1 VSANAEFIYEKVQY
15 LLRQATDI
23 DSTDQTVIGK
33 TADDL
38 LRFVGETLEAG
49 QANPTNPNGGGDG
62 VVIEGFNSNDTNR
75 LTFFDNGANSYTY
88 PFVAAGTISFNQ
100 NLVTDTGPA
109 TYWMFYTYTERF
121 SNTDFETTASTGS
134 NTIMESAG
142 GTPDWTTEIT
152 AGDYVRFGGFT
163 DANNN
168 GIYQVN
174 ASVAAVNSTAFGAIK
189 INNDTVSD
197 ENSGASLT
205 ITIDKNP
212 IDSPDAILVAN
223 NAGSDITGNISA
235 NTANFDFDY
244 DGNVQGGRTAATD
257 AAITIRAIG
266 YETAQFVE
274 TTGTI
279 TRATGLSYSVVAGL
293 ERNYSNP

>member
-1 VSANAEFIYEKVQY
+1 
-15 LLRQATDI
+15 
-23 DSTDQTVIGK
+23 
-33 TADDL
+33 
-38 LRFVGETLEAG
+38 
-49 QANPTNPNGGGDG
+49 
-62 VVIEGFNSNDTNR
+62 
-75 LTFFDNGANSYTY
+75 
-88 PFVAAGTISFNQ
+88 
-100 NLVTDTGPA
+100 
-109 TYWMFYTYTERF
+109 
-121 SNTDFETTASTGS
+121 
-134 NTIMESAG
+134 
-142 GTPDWTTEIT
+142 
-152 AGDYVRFGGFT
+152 VRFGGFT

>member
-109 TYWMFYTYTERF
+109 TYWMFYTYTERTF
-121 SNTDFETTASTGS
+121 
-134 NTIMESAG
+134 
-142 GTPDWTTEIT
+142 
-152 AGDYVRFGGFT
+152 
-163 DANNN
+163 
-168 GIYQVN
+168 
-174 ASVAAVNSTAFGAIK
+174 
-189 INNDTVSD
+189 
-197 ENSGASLT
+197 
-205 ITIDKNP
+205 
-212 IDSPDAILVAN
+212 
-223 NAGSDITGNISA
+223 
-235 NTANFDFDY
+235 
-244 DGNVQGGRTAATD
+244 
-257 AAITIRAIG
+257 
-266 YETAQFVE
+266 
-274 TTGTI
+274 
-279 TRATGLSYSVVAGL
+279 L
-293 ERNYSNP
+293 EH